1 MLPSLALS
9 LLAAL
14 LLGGL
19 LALSLLLQD
28 RLLELRHEVRRVEAY
43 QSDARWTARAISS
56 LSQVSRIT
64 ETGVALGTEAVRGI
78 HKGIA
83 SIPFNILEAIPVT
96 RDTTRLVRAVHD
108 QTSDAVYGSIKIINR
123 VIGRNLRRGL
133 GDDAPQRGPVAD
145 LVAFRHFIETRPDAT
160 EFRCAAGAAWRGPGP
175 RAAHRQPALPGIA
188 AGWAD
193 QRRRT
198 ALSCRAADKKR
209 GATCV
214 APIEKA
220 RRGRGREGAAS
231 CRGTGKQ
238 AAQRLPAASA
248 FFWWASTSIFSVT
261 SSPTFGE

>member
-1 MLPSLALS
+1 MAWWPKCGSTMLPSLALS
-9 LLAAL
+9 LLALL

-64 ETGVALGTEAVRGI
+64 ESGLALGTEAVRGI

-145 LVAFRHFIETRPDAT
+145 LVAFRHFIDTRPDAA
-160 EFRCAAGAAWRGPGP
+160 EFRRRYPDV
-175 RAAHRQPALPGIA
+175 QLVLPGEDLA
-188 AGWAD
+188 
-193 QRRRT
+193 REPRT
-198 ALSCRAADKKR
+198 ANQRYL
-209 GATCV
+209 
-214 APIEKA
+214 A
-220 RRGRGREGAAS
+220 RMQDGRISG
-231 CRGTGKQ
+231 
-238 AAQRLPAASA
+238 
-248 FFWWASTSIFSVT
+248 
-261 SSPTFGE
+261 GELR